1 MLHADLRPMYVY
13 IKQKYNKWKQAL
25 LYILTC
31 VPTLWTPVS
40 EWSHPFRS
48 KRASAVPETHKY
60 LISRSGSNPLSC
72 VCVCVCVIKVYLLHI
87 LVYIFIIIV
96 ILQNFD

>member
-1 MLHADLRPMYVY
+1 MLTLDLCRSY

-60 LISRSGSNPLSC
+60 LISHSGSNPLSC
-72 VCVCVCVIKVYLLHI
+72 VCVCVIKVHI